1 MVAADKP
8 WERLPNPVGRITPM
22 FLGGHQSFELGGDQ
36 SGAFVGNIAD
46 FGLFDRGIDDDEMDC
61 LFRQTKR
68 TLGGCQPMTA
78 MRGLSVHA
86 WASHCDDRPDSVHCI
101 PGEFPRDDGIAT
113 LPLGQ
118 QMGGANTFADDGT
131 FTLGFWFD
139 KNWCDNAGQ
148 NSSSTLLAWGGG
160 NNCGQGGSEG
170 VCQASVSVQ
179 MVCPNSARPSSLQG
193 AVLRVH
199 LVSDN
204 GNSYEV
210 DVSARNELDRGLVM
224 DNWASLTISARNDK
238 VDLYVDNIVVQF
250 RQRWVREARLKHL
263 RPSRVFTPCVVP
275 VVRRVLL
282 LLQAWAKW
290 AFPLST

>member
-1 MVAADKP
+1 
-8 WERLPNPVGRITPM
+8 M
-22 FLGGHQSFELGGDQ
+22 FLGGHQSFELDGDQ

-46 FGLFDRGIDDDEMDC
+46 FGLFNRGIDDDEMDC

-101 PGEFPRDDGIAT
+101 PGQFPRDDGIAT

-160 NNCGQGGSEG
+160 NNCGQGGSQG
-170 VCQASVSVQ
+170 LCQASVSVQ
-179 MVCPNSARPSSLQG
+179 MVCPNSARPSTLQG

-250 RQRWVREARLKHL
+250 RQRWVRGSSSATVPFLPL
-263 RPSRVFTPCVVP
+263 FTPHVGP
-275 VVRRVLL
+275 T
-282 LLQAWAKW
+282 
-290 AFPLST
+290 LSAGCSPSSWYGRDGLSR